1 METARAAHGL
11 SMAESKGSTEMKIQ
25 VDTGRCQGTAMC
37 LAVAPDLFDLDAN
50 GIAEVL
56 VDELGPDLIAQAE
69 EAVLACPAAAL
80 TIVED
85 K

>member
-1 METARAAHGL
+1 
-11 SMAESKGSTEMKIQ
+11 MKIQ

-85 K
+85 E